1 MNGTT
6 YINSNTVDEIAVSS
20 NGKYVYWL
28 SESDGIS
35 RATDYGDTIT
45 HWHSKPNANYVDHPL
60 KNSNYFVSNPQT
72 IYRVNIQHNTYKN
85 IRLKEIY
92 DSGGNLSKIYI
103 LFERKYDF
111 TNNYTLTWYI
121 IDTLED
127 YPASWGWKSKLY
139 YTGDDIR
146 LGDLYAIKSVD
157 MSSDENINFRYY
169 VGTDIDP
176 DSSIGAGDGLAHKIY
191 INKMPIEYTNSVI
204 STITP
209 IQSHISANIKF
220 NPDFQ
225 GIKMSSNGEYI
236 LFTNK
241 DSNYF
246 TIGKRH
252 QEYDTSNNLENEY
265 YVFYNSHFSHVPGG
279 SNNRNYSTITMSS
292 IDYTSNYI
300 HYLVSVRSVINTDK
314 LGFQV
319 MELEGYN

>member
-60 KNSNYFVSNPQT
+60 KNSNYF
-72 IYRVNIQHNTYKN
+72 
-85 IRLKEIY
+85 
-92 DSGGNLSKIYI
+92 
-103 LFERKYDF
+103 
-111 TNNYTLTWYI
+111 
-121 IDTLED
+121 
-127 YPASWGWKSKLY
+127 
-139 YTGDDIR
+139 
-146 LGDLYAIKSVD
+146 
-157 MSSDENINFRYY
+157 
-169 VGTDIDP
+169 
-176 DSSIGAGDGLAHKIY
+176 
-191 INKMPIEYTNSVI
+191 
-204 STITP
+204 
-209 IQSHISANIKF
+209 
-220 NPDFQ
+220 
-225 GIKMSSNGEYI
+225 
-236 LFTNK
+236 
-241 DSNYF
+241 

-292 IDYTSNYI
+292 SDYTSNYI

-314 LGFQV
+314 WGFQV